1 MLFRSLAAG
10 VFDPQYWLNLTFDAK
25 IWSNNGGYVDTSP
38 ANAYTAGKWQNVVLT
53 VDGTKNG
60 TGNNTVYGQLYVD
73 GKLVCEGDVAK
84 GIMTQANS
92 VVYFGVNAWDAYFS
106 GSLDEVMMFEGALS
120 AADIQAISSGMVTAK
135 NTK

>member
-1 MLFRSLAAG
+1 
-10 VFDPQYWLNLTFDAK
+10 
-25 IWSNNGGYVDTSP
+25 
-38 ANAYTAGKWQNVVLT
+38 
-53 VDGTKNG
+53 
-60 TGNNTVYGQLYVD
+60 
-73 GKLVCEGDVAK
+73 
-84 GIMTQANS
+84 MTQANS